1 MQCSH
6 LNGQVKHADCLIT
19 TVGRENHI
27 WINLCWIWVFSGKFK
42 YLQIC
47 CIHPSS
53 TSYRDLRAAV
63 WAVTHSCSQ
72 LLQFFCGDTR
82 CSQTSRVTV
91 SPACPLFASESP
103 TGNTTSPRRH
113 PGWHRAHQ
121 PFSER
126 DHSVIIHFVHINQK
140 MWTIKQ
146 RSTGD
151 ATMFTMDK
159 EKISYITWL
168 NKRHESRS
176 QKDPAAIF
184 LSVFDSEYPD
194 SFPGASVIMRPS
206 DAITAQAD
214 THRTGTVTPF
224 LRRQYIC
231 ESSSTDKTSHG
242 TNNSQETVGNS
253 STTCTWQHYRQHRK
267 HGNSPHVC
275 CKL

>member
-1 MQCSH
+1 MANSNIYRYVASIH
-6 LNGQVKHADCLIT
+6 RRPLIGISGQQSDQWLTLVANSSSSSVGTRGVPKPVKLQSPQH
-19 TVGRENHI
+19 V
-27 WINLCWIWVFSGKFK
+27 LC
-42 YLQIC
+42 
-47 CIHPSS
+47 
-53 TSYRDLRAAV
+53 
-63 WAVTHSCSQ
+63 
-72 LLQFFCGDTR
+72 LLQSLPQET
-82 CSQTSRVTV
+82 
-91 SPACPLFASESP
+91 
-103 TGNTTSPRRH
+103 PRH
-113 PGWHRAHQ
+113 SGGIPNDHAHQ

-140 MWTIKQ
+140 MWTVKQ

-159 EKISYITWL
+159 EKISYITWR

-184 LSVFDSEYPD
+184 LSAFDSEYPD

-253 STTCTWQHYRQHRK
+253 STTGTWQHYRQHRK